1 MNTAVG
7 PSTKKRL
14 GTLLVEQGAI
24 TEDQLRIGLL
34 ELKTSSKPLGTVLI
48 ELGFV
53 TDAIIRDALSEN
65 TGQQSIDLSQVV
77 LDAHSIR
84 IVPQDLAR
92 RYNILPISYDP
103 GSNTLILAMAD
114 TFNIVA
120 LDQVRALNGGSLNI
134 VPMLGTEADIARVI
148 DQSYGFDLSID
159 GILRHSTQ
167 NQSSVKSYLSEHAYK
182 KMRPD

>member
-53 TDAIIRDALSEN
+53 TDAIIRDAL
-65 TGQQSIDLSQVV
+65 
-77 LDAHSIR
+77 
-84 IVPQDLAR
+84 
-92 RYNILPISYDP
+92 
-103 GSNTLILAMAD
+103 
-114 TFNIVA
+114 
-120 LDQVRALNGGSLNI
+120 
-134 VPMLGTEADIARVI
+134 
-148 DQSYGFDLSID
+148 
-159 GILRHSTQ
+159 
-167 NQSSVKSYLSEHAYK
+167 
-182 KMRPD
+182 